1 MRLLT
6 MRHFLG
12 VTLLSA
18 LAASN
23 ASAES
28 SDAPRVLFTTNHGD
42 ILVELYP
49 EAAPQTVENVLSYV
63 DDGFYAG
70 TVFHRVIPG
79 FMIQGGGFD
88 ADLRKKS
95 TRAPVQNEADNG
107 LLNDRG
113 TLAMARTN
121 DPHSATAQFFVN
133 LVDNSYL
140 NFQSKTTRG
149 WGYTVFGRVLEG
161 MEVVDAIAGVKTTTR
176 AGMRDV
182 PAETVVIET
191 ATRVGA
197 AAEAAD
203 DGGSGDAS

>member
-1 MRLLT
+1 